1 MKCFFKPRIG
11 QYYECGFRGYKTL
24 VLGAHFYCPL
34 PCEHKE
40 ACLKDS
46 RPFDRECP
54 CYKDKNDEYFTLSN
68 SCYVEVNS
76 YLEGCPYPSFS
87 MFTKYMMNK
96 RDYIPD
102 PVKYRFWEHVCF
114 YNYLQH
120 YLKDGN
126 TPKYLGN
133 EKLFAEDWDAF
144 QEVLEEL
151 QPELIYVWNESIKET
166 ILAHEKKLTGRIVYL
181 GETDMQ
187 GLTIYRFLYKH
198 KPVEAPEILLEN
210 FSRKFQQELSD
221 LPRHTSDAGS
231 TERLVLDL
239 LQLLRFK
246 TRVSGA
252 FAFLSPRVLMRMAVY
267 LYPQVWN
274 RSFSIYLIK
283 RLQEKELK
291 AEGLKDM
298 DRLYTRVS
306 EVIDSKKWERVYS
319 TFYWERLERQ
329 ILVQSLGMIPPF
341 EWAWYSLVE
350 PHRGFLFTRTP
361 ADCLIVYLDKSSDY
375 LGSYLL
381 DLMGYPLSDK
391 SGMLIICHPDDIDSY
406 LNILKNNRTG
416 LKVREVRE
424 WEHLLMLVLE
434 KGYEGKGKIC
444 LYHKENE
451 VVKLSSLEVETLLPH
466 KHELMP
472 KDRVA
477 RGWFKDLVKKICEK
491 EVYYK
496 RKYANPVPLSLF
508 LFNLYKEGL
517 IQCYVGGWI
526 GSGAFKDNDGKEQKM
541 NSYQYAHLH
550 TCFSKEDKEKKRV
563 TLFELSG
570 KQFEKLFH
578 DTNINKPPR
587 DSKSRKAS
595 KEQVEKCF
603 NEVWNKTVK
612 MIDKEGNIRDK

>member
-11 QYYECGFRGYKTL
+11 AYYNKGFRGYKTM
-24 VLGAHFYCPL
+24 VLGAHFYCPFE
-34 PCEHKE
+34 CKFKE

-96 RDYIPD
+96 RDYISD
-102 PVKYRFWEHVCF
+102 PVKYRFWDHVCF

-166 ILAHEKKLTGRIVYL
+166 ILAHKEKLKERIEYL

-198 KPVEAPEILLEN
+198 KPVEAPEVLLEN
-210 FSRKFQQELSD
+210 FSRKFRQELSALQQD
-221 LPRHTSDAGS
+221 TSDAGS
-231 TERLVLDL
+231 TEKLLLDI

-252 FAFLSPRVLMRMAVY
+252 FAFLPTRTLMRMAVY

-274 RSFSIYLIK
+274 RSLPIYLIK
-283 RLQEKELK
+283 RLQESELK
-291 AEGLKDM
+291 KEGLAD
-298 DRLYTRVS
+298 LNNLCACVS
-306 EVIDSKKWERVYS
+306 EVINSKKWEGVYS
-319 TFYWERLERQ
+319 TFYWERLEKQ
-329 ILVQSLGMIPPF
+329 VSVQSLGMIPPF

-361 ADCLIVYLDKSSDY
+361 ADCLIAYLDKSSDY

-381 DLMGYPLSDK
+381 DLMGYPLSER
-391 SGMLIICHPDDIDSY
+391 SGMIIICHPGDVDSY

-434 KGYEGKGKIC
+434 QGYEERGKVC
-444 LYHKENE
+444 LYHKENK
-451 VVKLSSLEVETLLPH
+451 VITLSSLEVETLLPH
-466 KHELMP
+466 KYELMP
-472 KDRVA
+472 KDRVSIE
-477 RGWFKDLVKKICEK
+477 WFKKLVKLACDK
-491 EVYYK
+491 EEIYSK
-496 RKYANPVPLSLF
+496 RQYANKSIPLSSF

-526 GSGAFKDNDGKEQKM
+526 GPGTFKDNDKK
-541 NSYQYAHLH
+541 
-550 TCFSKEDKEKKRV
+550 SK
-563 TLFELSG
+563 
-570 KQFEKLFH
+570 
-578 DTNINKPPR
+578 
-587 DSKSRKAS
+587 
-595 KEQVEKCF
+595 
-603 NEVWNKTVK
+603 
-612 MIDKEGNIRDK
+612 

>member
-198 KPVEAPEILLEN
+198 KPVEAPKILLEN
-210 FSRKFQQELSD
+210 FSRKFQQELSG
-221 LPRHTSDAGS
+221 LQQRTSDAGS

-252 FAFLSPRVLMRMAVY
+252 FAFLSQRVLMRMAVY

-341 EWAWYSLVE
+341 EWAWHSLVE

-381 DLMGYPLSDK
+381 DLMGYPLSAK
-391 SGMLIICHPDDIDSY
+391 SGMIIICRPGVVDSY

-434 KGYEGKGKIC
+434 KEY
-444 LYHKENE
+444 
-451 VVKLSSLEVETLLPH
+451 
-466 KHELMP
+466 
-472 KDRVA
+472 
-477 RGWFKDLVKKICEK
+477 
-491 EVYYK
+491 
-496 RKYANPVPLSLF
+496 
-508 LFNLYKEGL
+508 
-517 IQCYVGGWI
+517 
-526 GSGAFKDNDGKEQKM
+526 DGKEEMFYLDRPIKNIVTILPTLRPYNYGKIPKDGLSERWFKALVGRKDIAINVKSGKNNRALYKVLYDMYSKGLLVCYKGHWIGPGEIQLDGGKLKAM
-541 NSYQYAHLH
+541 TGYQYAYLGSLFKQSFDL
-550 TCFSKEDKEKKRV
+550 TGEQFKLLFNYSNIDKITGNKKFIEANKDAREV
-563 TLFELSG
+563 IKGLFEKSL
-570 KQFEKLFH
+570 
-578 DTNINKPPR
+578 NKHKPKER
-587 DSKSRKAS
+587 ESRKG
-595 KEQVEKCF
+595 E
-603 NEVWNKTVK
+603 
-612 MIDKEGNIRDK
+612 

>member
-11 QYYECGFRGYKTL
+11 AYYNKGFRGYKTL
-24 VLGAHFYCPL
+24 VLGAHFYCPFE
-34 PCEHKE
+34 CQFKE
-40 ACLKDS
+40 DCLKDS

-54 CYKDKNDEYFTLSN
+54 CYKGKDDEYFTLSN

-102 PVKYRFWEHVCF
+102 PVKYRFWNHVCF

-133 EKLFAEDWDAF
+133 EDLFAKDWDAF
-144 QEVLEEL
+144 QEVLEKL

-166 ILAHEKKLTGRIVYL
+166 ILANKEKLKDRIEYL

-198 KPVEAPEILLEN
+198 KPVEAPEILLDN
-210 FSRKFQQELSD
+210 FSWKFQQELSALQQD
-221 LPRHTSDAGS
+221 TSDVGS
-231 TERLVLDL
+231 TEKLLLDI

-252 FAFLSPRVLMRMAVY
+252 FAFLSPRTLMRMAVY

-274 RSFSIYLIK
+274 HSFPIYLIK
-283 RLQEKELK
+283 RLQEEVLK
-291 AEGLKDM
+291 AEGLRDL
-298 DRLYTRVS
+298 DEIYSYAAELIAT
-306 EVIDSKKWERVYS
+306 EKWESVYS
-319 TFYWERLERQ
+319 TFYWERLEKQ
-329 ILVQSLGMIPPF
+329 MSIQPLGMIPPF
-341 EWAWYSLVE
+341 EWAWYSLME

-361 ADCLIVYLDKSSDY
+361 ADCLIAYLDKSSDY

-381 DLMGYPLSDK
+381 DLMGYPLSAK
-391 SGMLIICHPDDIDSY
+391 SGMIIICRPDAVDSY

-424 WEHLLMLVLE
+424 CEHLLMLVLE
-434 KGYEGKGKIC
+434 KGYEGKEKVY
-444 LYHKENE
+444 LYHKGNK
-451 VVKLSSLEVETLLPH
+451 VIALSSLEVETLVPH
-466 KHELMP
+466 KYELMS
-472 KDRVA
+472 KDRVSTE
-477 RGWFKDLVKKICEK
+477 WFKKLVKLTCNK
-491 EVYYK
+491 EEIYSK
-496 RKYANPVPLSLF
+496 KQYANKPIPLSSF
-508 LFNLYKEGL
+508 LFNLYKEEL

-526 GSGAFKDNDGKEQKM
+526 GPGYIEDNEGKKQVMKG
-541 NSYQYAHLH
+541 YQYVHLR
-550 TCFSKEDKEKKRV
+550 TCFSKGTKKQKEI
-563 TLFELSG
+563 FFDLSG
-570 KQFEKLFH
+570 EQFARLFC
-578 DTNINKPPR
+578 DKNINKPPKKSVTR
-587 DSKSRKAS
+587 DAF
-595 KEQVEKCF
+595 KEQVEEHF
-603 NEVWNKTVK
+603 YTVWKKTGQEIIYNK
-612 MIDKEGNIRDK
+612 R